1 MLVFFYA
8 QSLNK
13 CNLMGME
20 KTLRLF
26 TETVQEEAI
35 LNGNERMQYKNYLR
49 TKKQSSSKIMSILPN
64 ILIMRI

>member
-1 MLVFFYA
+1 
-8 QSLNK
+8 
-13 CNLMGME
+13 MGME

-35 LNGNERMQYKNYLR
+35 LNGNERMQYQNYLR